1 MEYRYKID
9 EFSNWLSKLTTR
21 NECGVVVGLPRA
33 GVSRNLGEVVRVLD
47 KPGNFL
53 RLLDCRLFSGDGK
66 FNLDQM
72 DKELDDWYLD
82 EVKYV
87 VVQGIE
93 KSEYGQEM
101 TLLEFL
107 SNFRRKRAKKIN
119 FIIHIESAYW
129 LEFEKQIKIIDQDYW
144 DTSFWVRYARG
155 GGEFEELIKQN
166 ENRFELNITD
176 RQSEEMYRLSR
187 GCPYILKE
195 LFRQLTDK
203 FKLVIDQTIIET
215 GKIIWLDFRKN
226 VLYDFKSGRVYKDNR
241 KVEFYQKLNLL
252 DNKGKLVSTVLTMAL
267 DEINFV
273 AIPSF
278 RNEKLWVENVEI
290 GNDFN
295 HLELSV
301 VKTLLEEKR
310 LERDR
315 IAEMFYGKDRAM
327 GVSEY
332 SIDKLMSNIRK
343 KLGEYG
349 VEKDFIK
356 TLKGYGYAI

>member
-93 KSEYGQEM
+93 KSEYGQEVA
-101 TLLEFL
+101 LLNFL
-107 SNFRRKRAKKIN
+107 SSNRQKRAKKIN
-119 FIIHIESAYW
+119 FIIHIESAY
-129 LEFEKQIKIIDQDYW
+129 LLDFEEEIKKIDQDYW
-144 DTSFWVRYARG
+144 DTSFWVSYASEG
-155 GGEFEELIKQN
+155 KEFDDLIKQN
-166 ENRFELNITD
+166 ETRFGLDIND
-176 RQSEEMYRLSR
+176 KQVKEMFRLSG

-195 LFRQLTDK
+195 LVRQLADMGK
-203 FKLVIDQTIIET
+203 SAIDEKIMAT
-215 GKIIWLDFRKN
+215 GKTIWSDFRRS
-226 VLYDFKSGRVYKDNR
+226 VVYDFKSGRVYKDKK

-349 VEKDFIK
+349 VDKDFIK